1 MKKELEKNM
10 GMLDV
15 LSLAIGAIIGWGAFV
30 LPGDLFIKNTGV
42 LNTFIGMSIGAVIM
56 IIIEKNY
63 GFLLTKDAVAGGE
76 YAFTFKSFGRKHAII
91 CGWFLSLAYICIVP
105 LNATALAL
113 VAKTMFPGLLEKGLL
128 YSIAG
133 FNIYFG
139 EAMTAT
145 VAMVLFAWMNI
156 KGVKMAS
163 KFQTI
168 MTMTLVGIILY
179 MAGFFMSKPEFNMSL
194 MVGHFD
200 MNHLNIGNVLKIVA
214 IAPFAYIGFD
224 CIPQVAEEFNF
235 EAKKASH
242 LAIASII
249 AGLII
254 YMILMVLTSSV
265 YTQEMLLAGNV
276 NWATGNAVEVYFG
289 KAGLYC
295 LGLALLMAIVAGI
308 NGFYMASSRLIFSMA
323 RAKAIPAW
331 FEELDE
337 KSKSPKNAILFVML
351 ISLIAPWMGR
361 RVLLWIVDMSS
372 IGAAI
377 GYFYTSLS
385 AYAQAKKDGNRFI
398 QITGIFGGVAGVIF
412 AMLLLVPGMP
422 GAMSFPSYVVLII
435 WSLLGVVLYGTF
447 GEKYRSLDHSHL
459 SYLILGR

>member
-1 MKKELEKNM
+1 MKKQLDKNM

-30 LPGDLFIKNTGV
+30 LPGDLFIRDTGV
-42 LNTFIGMSIGAVIM
+42 VNTFIGMSLGAMIM

-63 GFLLTKDAVAGGE
+63 GFLLSKDAVAGGE

-91 CGWFLSLAYICIVP
+91 CGWFLSFAYICIVP

-133 FNIYFG
+133 YNIYFA

-145 VAMVLFAWMNI
+145 VALVIFAWMNI

-168 MTMTLVGIILY
+168 MTLALVGIILY
-179 MAGFFMSKPEFNMSL
+179 MAGFFMTKPDFSMEL

-200 MNHLNIGNVLKIVA
+200 TSLINVGNILRIVA
-214 IAPFAYIGFD
+214 IAPWAYIGFD

-242 LAIASII
+242 LAVASII
-249 AGLII
+249 AGLVI
-254 YMILMVLTSSV
+254 YSILTVITSSV
-265 YTQEMLLAGNV
+265 YTKEMLLTGNI
-276 NWATGNAVEVYFG
+276 NWATGSAIEILFG
-289 KAGLYC
+289 KAGLYS
-295 LGLALLMAIVAGI
+295 LGLSLLMAIIAGI

-323 RAKAIPAW
+323 RAKAIPSW

-337 KSKSPKNAILFVML
+337 KSNTPKNAIIFVML
-351 ISLIAPWMGR
+351 MSLIAPWMGR
-361 RVLLWIVDMSS
+361 KVLLWIVDMSS

-377 GYFYTSLS
+377 GYLYTSLS
-385 AYAQAKKDGNRFI
+385 AYVQAKKEGNKFI
-398 QITGIFGGVAGVIF
+398 QGTGIFGGIAGVCFI
-412 AMLLLVPGMP
+412 MLLLVPGMP
-422 GAMSFPSYVVLII
+422 GAISLPSYIVLII
-435 WSLLGVVLYGTF
+435 WSLLGVLLYGKF

>member
-1 MKKELEKNM
+1 MKKKLEKNM

-30 LPGDLFIKNTGV
+30 LPGDLFIKETGV
-42 LNTFIGMSIGAVIM
+42 VNTFIGMSLGAMIM

-63 GFLLTKDAVAGGE
+63 GFLLSKDAVAGGE
-76 YAFTFKSFGRKHAII
+76 YAFTFKSFGRGHAII

-113 VAKTMFPGLLEKGLL
+113 IAKTMFPGFLEKGLL

-133 FNIYFG
+133 YNIYFA

-145 VAMVLFAWMNI
+145 VALIVFAWLNI

-163 KFQTI
+163 TFQTV
-168 MTMTLVGIILY
+168 MTLALVGIILY
-179 MAGFFMSKPEFNMSL
+179 MASFFMTRPEFNMTL
-194 MVGHFD
+194 MTGHLD
-200 MNHLNIGNVLKIVA
+200 VSKINIGNILRIVA
-214 IAPFAYIGFD
+214 IAPWAYIGFD

-242 LAIASII
+242 LAVVSII
-249 AGLII
+249 AGLVI
-254 YMILMVLTSSV
+254 YTILNVITSSV
-265 YTQEMLLAGNV
+265 FTQEMLLTQKV
-276 NWATGNAVEVYFG
+276 NWATGDAIELLFG
-289 KAGLYC
+289 RIGLYS
-295 LGLALLMAIVAGI
+295 LGLSLLMAIVAGI

-337 KSKSPKNAILFVML
+337 KSKTPRNAIIFVM
-351 ISLIAPWMGR
+351 IMSLVAPWMGR

-377 GYFYTSLS
+377 GYLYTSLS
-385 AYAQAKKDGNRFI
+385 AYVQAKKEGNRVI
-398 QITGIFGGVAGVIF
+398 QATGVFGGVAGVVF
-412 AMLLLVPGMP
+412 MMLLLLPVFPGSIS
-422 GAMSFPSYVVLII
+422 APSYVVLIV
-435 WSLLGVVLYGTF
+435 WSVLGVALYKKY
-447 GEKYRSLDHSHL
+447 GEGYRSLDEGHL

>member
-30 LPGDLFIKNTGV
+30 LPGDLFIKDTGV
-42 LNTFIGMSIGAVIM
+42 VNTFIGMSIGAVIM

-63 GFLLTKDAVAGGE
+63 GFLLSKDAVAGGE

-133 FNIYFG
+133 FNIYFA

-145 VAMVLFAWMNI
+145 IAMIVFAWMNI

-168 MTMTLVGIILY
+168 MTLALMGIILY
-179 MAGFFMSKPEFNMSL
+179 MAAFFMSKPNFEMSL

-200 MNHLNIGNVLKIVA
+200 KSLLNVGNILRIVA

-242 LAIASII
+242 LAVISII
-249 AGLII
+249 VGLII
-254 YMILMVLTSSV
+254 YMILMLITSSAF
-265 YTQEMLLAGNV
+265 TQEMLLTGNI
-276 NWATGNAVEVYFG
+276 NWATGNAAELYFG

-295 LGLALLMAIVAGI
+295 LGLSLLMAIVAGI

-337 KSKSPKNAILFVML
+337 KSKAPKNAIIFVML

-361 RVLLWIVDMSS
+361 KVLLWIVDMSS
-372 IGAAI
+372 LGAAI
-377 GYFYTSLS
+377 GYLYTSLS
-385 AYAQAKKDGNRFI
+385 AYVQAKKDGNKFI
-398 QITGIFGGVAGVIF
+398 QATGMFGGLAGVAF

-422 GAMSFPSYVVLII
+422 GAISLPSYIVLII
-435 WSLLGVVLYGTF
+435 WSVLGVILYSKF